1 MKEVVTML
9 KKEMQKLIAVL
20 MVVGVAGY
28 TSAPIIAEA
37 APQPPENAQEQR
49 IEHHN
54 EEQRVQR
61 HKEEREREHQ
71 REDQEHH
78 RREEQRRHHPKED
91 KNDHESHSDT
101 GNLVTGLV
109 IGGAIGAIVAHN
121 T

>member
-1 MKEVVTML
+1 MKEVVTTL
-9 KKEMQKLIAVL
+9 KREMQKLIAVL
-20 MVVGVAGY
+20 MVVGVVGY

-37 APQPPENAQEQR
+37 APQPLENAQEQR
-49 IEHHN
+49 IEHHR

-61 HKEEREREHQ
+61 HKEEHQREEHQ
-71 REDQEHH
+71 REEHH
-78 RREEQRRHHPKED
+78 RREEQRRHHPKEE

-109 IGGAIGAIVAHN
+109 IGGAIGDIVAHN